1 MHQQPGSPTGPGP
14 GPGRALPPR
23 PRSGLIRTTLQGSE
37 RFAREGEAPAP
48 AAGRRAA
55 RGRLGY
61 GGGDRQG
68 AGPLAWRPPPPVEES
83 NPVAERGEGGDIRG
97 LSRARRKGEGG
108 GDPRP
113 VRAERIQTKTK
124 RLKEQRLRLQRGRA
138 GILGWRARVPRGL
151 RGRRAGAG
159 AGARR

>member
-1 MHQQPGSPTGPGP
+1 MRVHQRRGSPPGP
-14 GPGRALPPR
+14 NRAPPPR

-48 AAGRRAA
+48 AAGCRAA

-61 GGGDRQG
+61 GSGDRQG

-97 LSRARRKGEGG
+97 FSRAGE
-108 GDPRP
+108 
-113 VRAERIQTKTK
+113 ER
-124 RLKEQRLRLQRGRA
+124 G
-138 GILGWRARVPRGL
+138 
-151 RGRRAGAG
+151 GRR
-159 AGARR
+159 RS